1 MVQTVLRVLAPTVRA
16 CLQRMPSGWAE
27 RIEEIRMR
35 ARRPLEVV
43 TADGFAFVTPD
54 GRPVVRSQEAYHVSE
69 EDCLQTLNLLS
80 HYSLYAFEEE
90 VQRGFVTVAGGH
102 RVGLVGKAVVEN
114 GRVRHLR
121 DIAGFNV
128 RIARERPGA
137 AKGVLPLLLTG
148 GRLLSTM
155 IVSPPQCGKTTL
167 LRDLVR
173 MVSNGVPEL
182 GLCPRKVGVVDERS
196 EIAGCVRGV
205 PTLDV
210 GVRTDVL
217 DGCPKAEGMMMMIRA
232 MSPEVLVTDELG
244 RREDALAVQEAAGA
258 GVVLLVTAHGQD
270 LNDVARRPV
279 LSAIVQSGAF
289 DRFVVLSRRKGPG
302 TVEGVYDGQFRR
314 LAREAIPCSS

>member
-1 MVQTVLRVLAPTVRA
+1 
-16 CLQRMPSGWAE
+16 MPSGWAE

-43 TADGFAFVTPD
+43 TADGFAFVSPD
-54 GRPVVRSQEAYHVSE
+54 GRPVVRPQGAYHVSE

>member
-1 MVQTVLRVLAPTVRA
+1 MVKTVLSVLAPTVRA

-43 TADGFAFVTPD
+43 TADGFAFVAPD
-54 GRPVVRSQEAYHVSE
+54 GRPVTRPRDAYHVSE
-69 EDCLQTLNLLS
+69 EDCLKTLNLLS

-90 VQRGFVTVAGGH
+90 VQRGFVTIAGGH

-137 AKGVLPLLLTG
+137 AKAVLPLLVTG

-155 IVSPPQCGKTTL
+155 IISPPQCGKTTM

-173 MVSNGVPEL
+173 WVSNGVPEL
-182 GLCPRKVGVVDERS
+182 GLSPRKVGVVDERS

-289 DRFVVLSRRKGPG
+289 DRFVVLSRRNGPG
-302 TVEGVYDGQFRR
+302 TVEAVFDGQFRR
-314 LAREAIPCSS
+314 LAREAIPC